1 MRVGRPWGR
10 EGRTSGT
17 GRAGQ
22 VMHDFLGI
30 RQPRKVYQQ
39 VETRAD
45 GFAAAGLA
53 EIRDRGG
60 NLEWTVQ
67 LLFGTQRIVGHGIV
81 AGADKHWLRLPWN
94 FGQAVNDFAH
104 FSVTDSR
111 RR

>member
-30 RQPRKVYQQ
+30 RQPRKVYQCSLKP
-39 VETRAD
+39 AH
-45 GFAAAGLA
+45 LA

>member
-39 VETRAD
+39 LETRAD
-45 GFAAAGLA
+45 AFAAAGLA

-67 LLFGTQRIVGHGIV
+67 LLFGTQRMWVTGSLLALINIGCACHGTL
-81 AGADKHWLRLPWN
+81 AKL
-94 FGQAVNDFAH
+94 
-104 FSVTDSR
+104 
-111 RR
+111 

>member
-1 MRVGRPWGR
+1 MGGRGAEKGGPAEPDAPGKLCTTFWVFG
-10 EGRTSGT
+10 S
-17 GRAGQ
+17 
-22 VMHDFLGI
+22 
-30 RQPRKVYQQ
+30 PRKVYQCSLKP
-39 VETRAD
+39 AD
-45 GFAAAGLA
+45 AFAAAGLA

>member
-1 MRVGRPWGR
+1 MHGFFKIQGGLGRLPVQF
-10 EGRTSGT
+10 E
-17 GRAGQ
+17 AG
-22 VMHDFLGI
+22 
-30 RQPRKVYQQ
+30 
-39 VETRAD
+39 AD
-45 GFAAAGLA
+45 AFAAAGLA